1 MVIMI
6 SQVVEGND
14 VAVPVPETHGQI
26 LALNIGRAGT
36 IQQGNR
42 VIETAYKKKPVDGPL
57 HLGTLGFDGD
67 EQVYEHHGGPNKAV
81 CVYPHEHY
89 AYWTD
94 RLDIELPESAAFGE
108 NFTLTGLTER
118 QVCLGDVFEVGDAV
132 VQVTQPR
139 APCFK
144 IAARYG
150 IPKMA
155 IYVQQESYTGYLL
168 RVLRE
173 GHVQTGDT
181 MTLVE
186 RPEVRVTVAEA
197 NQILNVR
204 KKDIQGAQ
212 RLLTIPSLPEPLRA
226 DLDDRIRQHGS
237 AEDVERLFGEF

>member
-1 MVIMI
+1 MVIMT
-6 SQVVEGND
+6 SYVVESND
-14 VAVPVPETHGQI
+14 AAVPLPERPGKI

-36 IQQGNR
+36 MQQGNR
-42 VIETAYKKKPVDGPL
+42 IVETAFKKKPVEGPL
-57 HLGTLGFDGD
+57 QLGKLGFVGD
-67 EQVYEHHGGPNKAV
+67 EQVYEHHGGPHKAV

-89 AYWTD
+89 SYWAD
-94 RLDIELPESAAFGE
+94 RLDIEMPESAAFGE
-108 NFTLTGLTER
+108 NFTLAGLTER
-118 QVCLGDVFEVGDAV
+118 QVCLGDIFEVGDAI
-132 VQVTQPR
+132 VQITQPR

-144 IAARYG
+144 IAVRYG

-168 RVLRE
+168 RVLQE
-173 GHVQTGDT
+173 GQVQAGDT

-186 RPEVRVTVAEA
+186 RPEISVTVAEA

-204 KKDIQGAQ
+204 KKDVEGAE
-212 RLLTIPSLPEPLRA
+212 RLLAIPSLPEPLRV